1 MSENLC
7 LMAST
12 SSLWCYFSSS
22 FCFVNFSSSL
32 AEEERSRR
40 GRASFSAYQTLPFVF
55 FLLLGSL
62 RKYFFLIL
70 SRYRKKSSH
79 RRRRV
84 LDVVQHSLVTH
95 ETWEEALSWR
105 VAKVVKQCVNFPFF
119 VVKLCDYFHA
129 QLVRI
134 HLYLRSTVI
143 IYLSW
148 ILAGEPLPH
157 FKTNLAIFQQRN
169 FWRFSDCHNFKW
181 KRKKS
186 FNAHK
191 AEIDVAKV

>member
-32 AEEERSRR
+32 AEEEKRP
-40 GRASFSAYQTLPFVF
+40 SFFSLRLVLTKLSHLFFPSPWKLTKVF
-55 FLLLGSL
+55 FPHSFALQ
-62 RKYFFLIL
+62 
-70 SRYRKKSSH
+70 KKSSH